1 MLNKGEAM
9 KAKLF
14 IFFILIASSL
24 TLAQNYPHVSIRD
37 LQFLPDDSLS
47 AGRDASLHIGD
58 TVQVTGVVMVSP
70 VVDPTFDRR
79 PIMWAGSR
87 WQTYLRDT
95 NYAAVDWAGI
105 NIIQND
111 TTATAQGTLMDL
123 LDTAQVVTITGV
135 VSEFVS
141 TNQVGGQTQIN
152 VLTNPVT
159 PIQFIGTKPNR
170 GEPVEVTIAELNNGQ
185 AANYLTGEKYEGM
198 YVIIRNVITSDRST
212 STSSSTPFAI
222 NDGLGNKMFIHDQSG
237 YFTKRTHKLREWDPP
252 LDGTTIQYI
261 KGVIGHFSSSSSLP
275 TRYVIRPMYP
285 DDLLIGQSP
294 PSITNIRRNIDL
306 VGPNDA
312 VTISATITDLDQ
324 GGAVTEAKV
333 KYRVNGGDLNE
344 LNMTQG
350 VNNLWSVTI
359 PAAGLDS
366 ALVDFYLWAKDND
379 GMISLNPQDTVRNKY
394 FYLVLNRP
402 VTIYDVQ
409 YSPFGSGFS
418 AYNNYRVTVSGVI
431 TADTSD
437 LQGDGNQVSRR
448 VYMQDGIGPWRGIW
462 IGGLAAD
469 PLQRGQN
476 VTVSGLIRESNSNT
490 FIDSITSVIVN
501 SSNNPL
507 PDFVTVSTADIG
519 TLANG
524 TVSAEQYEGVLIRYL
539 NVTVTDE
546 NADGNPGPNGG
557 GNSNFG
563 EILVADNSGINTR
576 VELQEGNHEYHNLW
590 IAGLDTIPGNIR
602 VLQNSTFEELRG
614 ILFYSFG
621 NYKLVPR
628 KSDDFVGYVS
638 DVDDNQVLLND
649 YKLEQNYPNP
659 FNPVTTIQ
667 YNIPTEG
674 FVQIKVYNILG
685 QEVKTLVNMTQAPG
699 IYKVIFDA
707 STLSSGVYL
716 YQINVNDYQMT
727 KKMILMK

>member
-14 IFFILIASSL
+14 IFFILIASSI

-37 LQFLPDDSLS
+37 LQYLPDDSLI
-47 AGRDASLHIGD
+47 AGRDASLRVGD

-79 PIMWAGSR
+79 PIMWAGAR

-105 NIIQND
+105 NVIQND
-111 TTATAQGTLMDL
+111 TMAAAQGTLMDL

-135 VSEFVS
+135 VAEFVS
-141 TNQVGGQTQIN
+141 TGQVGGQTQIN

-159 PIQFIGTKPNR
+159 PVQFIGTKPNR

-237 YFTKRTHKLREWDPP
+237 YFTKRPHKLREWDPP

-261 KGVIGHFSSSSSLP
+261 RGVIGHFSSSASFP

-294 PSITNIRRNIDL
+294 PLITNIRRNISL

-312 VTISATITDLDQ
+312 VTVSATITDLDQ
-324 GGAVTEAKV
+324 GGAVTEAKI
-333 KYRVNGGDLNE
+333 KYRVNGGNLNE
-344 LNMTQG
+344 LNMVEG
-350 VNNLWSVTI
+350 LNNLWSATI
-359 PAAGLDS
+359 PAVGLDS
-366 ALVDFYLWAKDND
+366 ALVDFYIWAKDND
-379 GMISLNPQDTVRNKY
+379 GMIALNPQDTVRNKY

-402 VTIYDVQ
+402 ITIYDVQ

-418 AYNNYRVTVSGVI
+418 AYNNYRVTISGVV
-431 TADTSD
+431 TADTTD

-448 VYMQDGIGPWRGIW
+448 VYMQDGVGPWRGIW
-462 IGGLAAD
+462 IAGLAAD

-476 VTVSGLIRESNSNT
+476 VTVSGLIRESNNNT
-490 FIDSITSVIVN
+490 VIDSTTSIIIN

-519 TLANG
+519 TLPNG
-524 TVSAEQYEGVLIRYL
+524 TISAEQYEGVLIKYV
-539 NVTVTDE
+539 NVTVTDD
-546 NADGNPGPNGG
+546 NADGNPGPGGG

-563 EILVADNSGINTR
+563 EILVADNSGVSTR

-590 IAGLDTIPGNIR
+590 VAGLDSIPGNIR

-638 DVDDNQVLLND
+638 DINDNQVFVND

-659 FNPVTTIQ
+659 FNPITTIQ
-667 YNIPTEG
+667 YSIQREG

-685 QEVKTLVNMTQAPG
+685 QEVKTLVNMNQAPG
-699 IYKVIFDA
+699 NYKLIFDA
-707 STLSSGVYL
+707 SSLSSGVYL

>member
-1 MLNKGEAM
+1 M
-9 KAKLF
+9 KTKLLF
-14 IFFILIASSL
+14 LLVLIAGSL

-37 LQFLPDDSLS
+37 LQFLPDDSL
-47 AGRDASLHIGD
+47 ANGKDASLYLGD

-70 VVDPTFDRR
+70 LVDPTFDRR
-79 PIMWAGSR
+79 PIMWAAAR

-95 NYAAVDWAGI
+95 NYTAVDWAGI
-105 NIIQND
+105 NVIQHD
-111 TTATAQGTLMDL
+111 TSVSAQGTLMDL
-123 LDTAQVVTITGV
+123 LDTAQIVTITGV
-135 VSEFVS
+135 VAEFG
-141 TNQVGGQTQIN
+141 QQTQLN

-159 PIQFIGTKPNR
+159 PIQFVGTKPNR
-170 GEPVEVTIAELNNGQ
+170 GEPLEITIADLNTGTPP
-185 AANYLTGEKYEGM
+185 AANLLTGEKYEGM
-198 YVIIRNVITSDRST
+198 YVIIRNVITSDRNT
-212 STSSSTPFAI
+212 TTGTFAI
-222 NDGLGNKMFIHDQSG
+222 NDGLGNQIFIHDQSG
-237 YFTKRTHKLREWDPP
+237 YFTKRTHQLRTFDPP
-252 LDGTTIQYI
+252 IDGTTIQYI
-261 KGVIGHFSSSSSLP
+261 RGVVGHFNNPS
-275 TRYVIRPMYP
+275 RYVLRPIYP

-306 VGPNDA
+306 IGPNDP
-312 VTISATITDLDQ
+312 VTITATITDIDQ

-344 LNMTQG
+344 LNMIEG
-350 VNNLWSVTI
+350 LNNLWSATI
-359 PAAGLDS
+359 PSVGLDS
-366 ALVDFYLWAKDND
+366 ALVDFYVWAKDND
-379 GMISLNPQDTVRNKY
+379 GMISTNPIDTIKNKY

-418 AYNNYRVTVSGVI
+418 AYNNYRVTLTGVV

-437 LQGDGNQVSRR
+437 LQGDGGLVSRR
-448 VYMQDGIGPWRGIW
+448 VYMQDGVGPWRGIW

-469 PLQRGQN
+469 QLQRGQN

-490 FIDSITSVIVN
+490 FIDSITSIVVN
-501 SSNNPL
+501 SSGNPL
-507 PDFVTVSTADIG
+507 PDFVTVSTSDIG
-519 TLANG
+519 TLLNG
-524 TVSAEQYEGVLIRYL
+524 TISAEQYEGVLIKYL

-546 NADGNPGPNGG
+546 NADGNPGPGGG

-563 EILVADNSGINTR
+563 EILVADNSNVNTR
-576 VELQEGNHEYHNLW
+576 VELQEGNHPYHNLW
-590 IAGLDTIPGNIR
+590 VAGLDTVPGNIR
-602 VLQNSTFEELRG
+602 VLENSTFEELRG

-638 DVDDNQVLLND
+638 DVENENSFTVNE
-649 YKLEQNYPNP
+649 YNLEQNYPNP

-667 YNIPTEG
+667 YNIPKEG
-674 FVQIKVYNILG
+674 FVQIKIFNILG
-685 QEVKTLVNMTQAPG
+685 QEVKTLVNMNQTAG
-699 IYKVIFDA
+699 NYKVIFDA
-707 STLSSGVYL
+707 SSLSSGVYL